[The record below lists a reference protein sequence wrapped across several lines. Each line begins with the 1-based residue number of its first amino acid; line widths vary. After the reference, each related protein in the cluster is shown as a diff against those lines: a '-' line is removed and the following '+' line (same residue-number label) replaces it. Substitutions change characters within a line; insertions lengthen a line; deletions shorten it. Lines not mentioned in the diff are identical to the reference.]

1 MIEIELENKIFR
13 DMLEAIYAIR
23 DEAALNFT
31 DGAIYSRVTDYGN
44 VVLVEATIPN
54 DLFSGLSS
62 DENREVGLNIEDLLI
77 YTRLGPSADDI
88 KIMIGDKFR
97 MKTGN
102 YEIEMD
108 IFETSY
114 LKSKAKIPDEFEC
127 KCNVNINEIRKIA
140 RAASQIQNDVLVF
153 ELNNTHELLTI
164 SSEGD
169 NETIRVDIP
178 VKDKSNVDV
187 FNELKSGYSVDYMLK
202 IINALYNIG
211 IYEVSVAFKDDF
223 PIKMSCPLH
232 EQGSLTYYIAPR
244 IID

>member
-1 MIEIELENKIFR
+1 
-13 DMLEAIYAIR
+13 MLEAIYAVR

-31 DGAIYSRVTDYGN
+31 DDAIYSRVTDYGN
-44 VVLVEATIPN
+44 VALVEVAIPD
-54 DLFSGLSS
+54 DLFNGLSL
-62 DENREVGLNIEDLLI
+62 DENKDVGLNIEDLLI
-77 YTRLGPSADDI
+77 YTKLGHPEDNI
-88 KIMIGDKFR
+88 KILINDKFK

-114 LKSKAKIPDEFEC
+114 LESKIKIPDKFEC
-127 KCNVNINEIRKIA
+127 KCNVNINEVRKIA
-140 RAASQIQNDVLVF
+140 RAASQIQNDVLIF
-153 ELNNTHELLTI
+153 ELNSVREMLTI
-164 SSEGD
+164 SSEGN

-178 VKDKSNVDV
+178 VTDESNTDV
-187 FNELKSGYSVDYMLK
+187 LNKLKSTYSVDYTLK

-223 PIKMSCPLH
+223 PIKLSCPLH
-232 EQGSLTYYIAPR
+232 EQGNLTYYIAPR

>member
-13 DMLEAIYAIR
+13 DMLDVIYAIR

-31 DGAIYSRVTDYGN
+31 DSAIYSRVTDYGN
-44 VVLVEATIPN
+44 VALVETAIPN
-54 DLFSGLSS
+54 DLFNGLSL
-62 DENREVGLNIEDLLI
+62 DENKDVGLNIENLLI
-77 YTRLGPSADDI
+77 YTKLSRPEDYIEI
-88 KIMIGDKFR
+88 KISDKFK

-114 LKSKAKIPDEFEC
+114 LQSKDKIPDEFEC

-140 RAASQIQNDVLVF
+140 RAANQIQNDVLIF
-153 ELNNTHELLTI
+153 ELNNTHEMLTI

-178 VKDKSNVDV
+178 VKDESDVDV
-187 FNELKSGYSVDYMLK
+187 FNELESAYSVDYMLK
-202 IINALYNIG
+202 IVNALYNIDV
-211 IYEVSVAFKDDF
+211 YEVSIAFKDDF
-223 PIKMSCPLH
+223 PMKLSCPLH
-232 EQGSLTYYIAPR
+232 EQGNLTYYIAPR

>member
-23 DEAALNFT
+23 EEAALNFT
-31 DGAIYSRVTDYGN
+31 DGAIYSKVTDYGN
-44 VVLVEATIPN
+44 VTLVDVNIPN
-54 DLFSGLSS
+54 NLFNGFSL
-62 DENREVGLNIEDLLI
+62 DENKDVGLNIENLLI
-77 YTRLGPSADDI
+77 YTKLSRPEDYIEI
-88 KIMIGDKFR
+88 KIGDKFK
-97 MKTGN
+97 MKTSN

-114 LKSKAKIPDEFEC
+114 LQSKAKIPDEFEC

-140 RAASQIQNDVLVF
+140 RAANQIQNDVLIF
-153 ELNNTHELLTI
+153 ELNNTHEMLTI

-178 VKDKSNVDV
+178 VKDESNTDV
-187 FNELKSGYSVDYMLK
+187 FNKLKSAYSVDYMLK

-211 IYEVSVAFKDDF
+211 IYEVSIAFKDDF
-223 PIKMSCPLH
+223 PMKLSCPLH
-232 EQGSLTYYIAPR
+232 EQGNLIYYIAPR